1 MNVKKKCNPM
11 NNNEL
16 WKLKAGF
23 ILASASV
30 NRRALLDEVRLVPD
44 KIVSPEIDEEIL
56 KGETPARYVK
66 RISIEKAKAVAK
78 EYPNTCIVAADTVLA
93 AGRRIIRKANTA
105 DEAKANLQLL
115 SGRSH
120 KVLTGLAIVAPN
132 GKIISRVNI
141 SCVTLKKLDEDDI
154 RVIIDSE
161 EWKGVAGYKIDGVL
175 SSFVKKHSGTN
186 SSIVGL
192 PVYETTQILRGI
204 LK

>member
-1 MNVKKKCNPM
+1 M

-44 KIVSPEIDEEIL
+44 KIVSPKIDETIL
-56 KGETPARYVK
+56 KDETPARYVK

-78 EYPNTCIVAADTVLA
+78 EYPNTCIIAADTILSV
-93 AGRRIIRKANTA
+93 GRRIIRKAYTA
-105 DEAKANLQLL
+105 DEAISNLKLI

-132 GKIISRVNI
+132 GKIISKVNI
-141 SCVTLKKLDEDDI
+141 SSVTMKKLDDDDI

-175 SSFVKKHSGTN
+175 SAFVKRFSGSY

>member
-1 MNVKKKCNPM
+1 M

-30 NRRALLDEVRLVPD
+30 NRRALLDQVRLVPD
-44 KIVSPEIDEEIL
+44 KIVSPEIDETIL
-56 KGETPARYVK
+56 KDETPARYVK

-78 EYPNTCIVAADTVLA
+78 EYPNTCIIAADTILSV
-93 AGRRIIRKANTA
+93 GRRIIRKAYTA
-105 DEAKANLQLL
+105 DEAISNLKLI

-132 GKIISRVNI
+132 GKIISKVNI
-141 SCVTLKKLDEDDI
+141 SSVTMKKLDDDDI

-175 SSFVKKHSGTN
+175 SAFVKRFSGSY

>member
-1 MNVKKKCNPM
+1 M

-44 KIVSPEIDEEIL
+44 KIVSPEIDETIL
-56 KGETPARYVK
+56 KDETPARYVK

-78 EYPNTCIVAADTVLA
+78 EYPNTCIIAADTILSV
-93 AGRRIIRKANTA
+93 GRRIIRKAYTA
-105 DEAKANLQLL
+105 DEAISNLKLI

-132 GKIISRVNI
+132 GKIISKVNI
-141 SCVTLKKLDEDDI
+141 SSVTMKKLDDDDI

-175 SSFVKKHSGTN
+175 SAFVKRFSGSY

>member
-161 EWKGVAGYKIDGVL
+161 EWKGVSGYKIDGVL
-175 SSFVKKHSGTN
+175 SSFVKKLSGSY